1 MSSYKSRNSFEQRS
15 AEAFKI
21 RTNFPGRVPVIL
33 EKTSQGKHN
42 LPDIEKNKFLVPAD
56 LTIGQ
61 FIYVI
66 RKRMA
71 LAPELA
77 LFLFINNSLPPSG
90 AILRELYAAHSD
102 PDGFLYIEYGGENTF
117 GAYYEKLGAKS

>member
-21 RTNFPGRVPVIL
+21 RQNFPGRVPVIL
-33 EKTSQGKHN
+33 EKTRNGKHS
-42 LPDIEKNKFLVPAD
+42 LPDIEKNKFLVPGD
-56 LTIGQ
+56 LTVGQ
-61 FIYVI
+61 FIYVV

-71 LAPELA
+71 LPPELA

-90 AILRELYAAHSD
+90 AILRELYATHGD
-102 PDGFLYIEYGGENTF
+102 PDGFLYIEYSGESTF
-117 GAYYEKLGAKS
+117 GTSAQIEPPL